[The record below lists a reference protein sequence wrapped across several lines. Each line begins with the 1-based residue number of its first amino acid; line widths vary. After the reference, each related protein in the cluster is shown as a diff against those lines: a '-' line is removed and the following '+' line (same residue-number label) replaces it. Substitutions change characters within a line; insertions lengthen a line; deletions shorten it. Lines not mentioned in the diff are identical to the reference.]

1 MEATEVDEVMSEL
14 SKVKEDLC
22 STLQENEELR
32 SQFEMLQARNEETER
47 LLHRVRVLVDLFKL
61 VVDSE

>member
-1 MEATEVDEVMSEL
+1 MEAPEVDEVMSEL

-32 SQFEMLQARNEETER
+32 SQFEMLQARNKETER

>member
-32 SQFEMLQARNEETER
+32 SQFEMLQARNKETER